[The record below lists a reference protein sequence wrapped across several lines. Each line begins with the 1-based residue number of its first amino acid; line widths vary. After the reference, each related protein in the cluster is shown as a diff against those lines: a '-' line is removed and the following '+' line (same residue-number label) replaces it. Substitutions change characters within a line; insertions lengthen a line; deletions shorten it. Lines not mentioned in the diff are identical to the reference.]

1 MREGAYTAMNRPLRA
16 ILVNSSEAEEESY
29 RESPNLLRE
38 YLRNP
43 EENVSRN
50 MDCKVHS
57 DEVAYKNEDHIV
69 ED

>member
-1 MREGAYTAMNRPLRA
+1 MREGAYTAMNRPLWA

-43 EENVSRN
+43 EETVSRN
-50 MDCKVHS
+50 MDCKEHS
-57 DEVAYKNEDHIV
+57 DEVAYKNEGRIV